1 MGVIDLNMLDSINK
15 PSLERVAF
23 IEAELAKLKSEVER
37 LLKLRELLGNELLVV
52 ERELVDSATVRVA
65 HNVDEIVEDFEETA
79 FKGEKVKNAVS
90 AVRSLFFDD
99 TSEAF
104 QDFVC
109 ISVEQRC
116 SEHCVGL
123 EFVFESLKDSNR
135 AFAVFLPVSLARSNL
150 ELGLNEDMT
159 ADIHMRLDIKFGR
172 EPKNCVFLPK
182 LRTFKYV
189 EMAEAIKSYVN
200 GEVDNDLGKELC
212 DYVKGTI
219 GTRQ

>member
-1 MGVIDLNMLDSINK
+1 MGVFDLNMLDSINK
-15 PSLERVAF
+15 SSLERVAF

-65 HNVDEIVEDFEETA
+65 HNADEIVEDFEETA
-79 FKGEKVKNAVS
+79 FKGEKVKNAVG

-123 EFVFESLKDSNR
+123 EFVFESLKDSTR

>member
-1 MGVIDLNMLDSINK
+1 MGVFDLNMLDSINK
-15 PSLERVAF
+15 SSLERVAF

-65 HNVDEIVEDFEETA
+65 HNADEIVEDFEETA

-104 QDFVC
+104 QDFAC
-109 ISVEQRC
+109 ISVEPRC

-159 ADIHMRLDIKFGR
+159 ADVHMRLDIKFGR

-189 EMAEAIKSYVN
+189 EMAEAIKNYVN
-200 GEVDNDLGKELC
+200 GEVDNDLEKELC

>member
-15 PSLERVAF
+15 SSLERVAF

-37 LLKLRELLGNELLVV
+37 LLKFRELLGNELLAV
-52 ERELVDSATVRVA
+52 ERELVDSATIRVA
-65 HNVDEIVEDFEETA
+65 HNAYEVVEDFEETA

-104 QDFVC
+104 QDFAC
-109 ISVEQRC
+109 ISVELKC

-123 EFVFESLKDSNR
+123 EFVFESLKDSKR
-135 AFAVFLPVSLARSNL
+135 AFAVFLPVSLARSDL

-172 EPKNCVFLPK
+172 EPKTCVFLPK
-182 LRTFKYV
+182 LRTLKYV

-219 GTRQ
+219 ESRQ